1 MKKIILISTLLIST
15 LFSWEW
21 SDLWSFFS
29 IEEVSE
35 RFDDGQVKV
44 ISVYRPEGDNQILIK
59 KKYYDFCF
67 PIGIPQHSLVR
78 EESYEGKYLH
88 GLTRTYDCNGNI
100 DSELN
105 YLMEELDGEN
115 YFIENNK
122 VEVHVYNEGSCIEK
136 KLYHINPESSLP
148 HNIGEI
154 IEKFEC
160 INECDE
166 NSYCYFYG
174 DCKYNY
180 YKYDEG
186 KLKLK
191 RVFDGDYLVDEIF
204 YENDKIVEIDYQ
216 EDLEINFILLKETE
230 LCSDIFNNL
239 NKNSRYYKK
248 DIPES
253 CKDQKLDIDIDDI
266 KSIQSNY
273 DIVHRELISWYLN
286 IEFFDSR
293 LFSKITE
300 NNVGRIIGIFIN
312 DELIIAP
319 RINQKIIGEVRIS
332 GDFSR
337 EEVKEI
343 ENQFNSIL
351 KNRNKNLD

>member
-122 VEVHVYNEGSCIEK
+122 VEVHVYNDGACIEK

-160 INECDE
+160 I
-166 NSYCYFYG
+166 
-174 DCKYNY
+174 
-180 YKYDEG
+180 
-186 KLKLK
+186 
-191 RVFDGDYLVDEIF
+191 
-204 YENDKIVEIDYQ
+204 
-216 EDLEINFILLKETE
+216 
-230 LCSDIFNNL
+230 
-239 NKNSRYYKK
+239 
-248 DIPES
+248 
-253 CKDQKLDIDIDDI
+253 
-266 KSIQSNY
+266 
-273 DIVHRELISWYLN
+273 
-286 IEFFDSR
+286 
-293 LFSKITE
+293 
-300 NNVGRIIGIFIN
+300 
-312 DELIIAP
+312 
-319 RINQKIIGEVRIS
+319 
-332 GDFSR
+332 
-337 EEVKEI
+337 
-343 ENQFNSIL
+343 
-351 KNRNKNLD
+351 